1 MIAYRH
7 DGRKKMGH
15 LKVALL
21 QLVLD
26 TERVSKRLY
35 CDTLKEKPL
44 HYRRRHQIS
53 DMHFD
58 LVLLHCSIVC

>member
-1 MIAYRH
+1 
-7 DGRKKMGH
+7 MGH